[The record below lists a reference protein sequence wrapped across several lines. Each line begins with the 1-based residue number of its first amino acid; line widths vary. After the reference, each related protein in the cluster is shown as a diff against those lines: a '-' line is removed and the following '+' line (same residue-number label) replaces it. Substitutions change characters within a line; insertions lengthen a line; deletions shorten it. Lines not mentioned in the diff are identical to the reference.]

1 MVVVV
6 FFVEDF
12 FADDDDDVVF
22 CDCCFDV
29 ARVVVPAA
37 DDDEVLRIDFLDG
50 VALEIS
56 DFGFDGATDAT
67 LVDPPAAVVSTAILA
82 EGFESK

>member
-12 FADDDDDVVF
+12 FADDDVVF

-29 ARVVVPAA
+29 ARVAVVATA
-37 DDDEVLRIDFLDG
+37 DDEVLRIDFLDG
-50 VALEIS
+50 VALEIL
-56 DFGFDGATDAT
+56 DFGLDGASR
-67 LVDPPAAVVSTAILA
+67 PAAVVVVVAAAAAILA
-82 EGFESK
+82 AGLESK